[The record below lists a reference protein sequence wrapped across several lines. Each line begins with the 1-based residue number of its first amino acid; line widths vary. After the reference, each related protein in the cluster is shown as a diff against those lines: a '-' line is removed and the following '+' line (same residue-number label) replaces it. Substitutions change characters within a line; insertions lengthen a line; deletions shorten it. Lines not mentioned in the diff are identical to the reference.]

1 MEEKIKVILKGVGE
15 LTFKK
20 GVKIIDIIKS
30 VKAED
35 EKKYL
40 GAIVENEVRHL
51 EYPLVSD
58 CNVELLDITH
68 KDGLRIYTRTLSF
81 IYIKA
86 CRDLFEDATVTIE
99 HSLSKGLYSEIHKD
113 NNLTSDD
120 VKKIKTRMQEIISK
134 DIEIKRELLSIDR
147 VEQIFIKQKM
157 YDKVNL
163 IKNLN
168 KDKMHLYN
176 LENYYDSF
184 YGYLAPSTGYINSF
198 DLKYYHPGIIIM
210 FPRKE
215 SNFKIPKF
223 DEQNKLA
230 KVFKEAE
237 TWGDILDIG
246 YVSNLNERISNGT
259 IDDIVLISEA
269 LHEKKIAYIADKIA
283 EDEDKRII
291 LIAGPSSSGKTT
303 FAQRLSIQLQ
313 TSGKKPISISLDDYF
328 VNRENTPKDEN
339 GEYDFESIEAIDIDK
354 FNEDLLRLID
364 GEEVHLPTYNFIKG
378 VREYRGRIVR
388 IEKNQPIII
397 EGIHGLN
404 DKLTS
409 AIPRKNKFKI
419 YVSALTQ
426 LNIDSHNRIPTTDLR
441 LIRRI
446 VRDSKYRGNEA
457 VRTLQLWDSVRKGE
471 ERNIFPFQE
480 QADVMFNSALV
491 YELAV
496 LKKYA
501 MPLLEKVS
509 RDIPYYAEAKRLLKF
524 LSYFKDIDD
533 ESIIP
538 NTSILREFIG
548 GSCFRKE

>member
-1 MEEKIKVILKGVGE
+1 MEEKIKVKLKGIGE
-15 LTFKK
+15 LTFNK

-30 VKAED
+30 IKVDD

-40 GAIVENEVRHL
+40 GAMVENEVRHL

-86 CRDLFEDATVTIE
+86 CKDLFGDATVTIE

-113 NNLTSDD
+113 NNFTLDD
-120 VKKIKTRMQEIISK
+120 VKKIKTRMQEIISE
-134 DIEIKRELLSIDR
+134 DIKIKREQVSTDR
-147 VEQIFIKQKM
+147 AIQIFTNQKM
-157 YDKVNL
+157 FDKVNL
-163 IKNLN
+163 IKNLD
-168 KDKMHLYN
+168 KDKMHLYS
-176 LENYYDSF
+176 LEGYYDSF
-184 YGYLAPSTGYINSF
+184 YGHLAPSTGYIKSF
-198 DLKYYHPGIIIM
+198 DLVYYPPGIIIM

-223 DEQNKLA
+223 EQQNKLA

-246 YVSNLNERISNGT
+246 YVSNLNERILNGT
-259 IDDIVLISEA
+259 IKDIILISEA

-313 TSGKKPISISLDDYF
+313 TSGKKPVSISLDDYF
-328 VNRENTPKDEN
+328 VDREKTPKDEN
-339 GEYDFESIEAIDIDK
+339 GEYDFESIEAIDIEK
-354 FNEDLLRLID
+354 FNEDLLRLIA

-378 VREYRGRIVR
+378 VREYRGRILK
-388 IEKNQPIII
+388 IEKDQPIII

-404 DKLTS
+404 DRLTS
-409 AIPRKNKFKI
+409 AIPKNNKFKI

-446 VRDSKYRGNEA
+446 VRDSKYRGNDA
-457 VRTLQLWDSVRKGE
+457 KRTLQLWASVRRGE

-491 YELAV
+491 YELSV

-501 MPLLEKVS
+501 IPLLKKIG
-509 RDIPYYAEAKRLLKF
+509 RDVPYYAEAKRLLKF

-548 GSCFRKE
+548 GSCFREE